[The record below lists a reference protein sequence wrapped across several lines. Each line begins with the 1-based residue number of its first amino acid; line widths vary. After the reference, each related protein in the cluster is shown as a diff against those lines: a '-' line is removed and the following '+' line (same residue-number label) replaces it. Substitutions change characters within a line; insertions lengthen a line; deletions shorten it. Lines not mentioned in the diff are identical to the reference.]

1 MDRAPISVMLH
12 EGAALRLHDG
22 RSARVRPVGPAD
34 AESIQAFVRRL
45 SDASRRLRFFAPIR
59 ELAPSLLARLTT
71 SAGRLELVL
80 LAEARDGEAWS
91 MVALAQCAPGEDD
104 GTCDLALV
112 VADAWQGLGLGR
124 ALLGLLVQSARD
136 ARCTRAIMD
145 VLRDNEAMLALA
157 RACRFAVARS
167 PHGSTVLR
175 LVRDLRGVLPVG
187 PAWIP
192 AASAPRTIGIQQRRS
207 S

>member
-1 MDRAPISVMLH
+1 MDRAPISLMLH
-12 EGAALRLHDG
+12 ESTALGLPNG
-22 RSARVRPVGPAD
+22 RSVRVRPVGPAD
-34 AESIQAFVRRL
+34 AESIQSFVRRL
-45 SDASRRLRFFAPIR
+45 SDTSRRLRFFAPIR
-59 ELAPSLLARLTT
+59 ELAPAMLARLTA
-71 SAGRLELVL
+71 SAGWPGLVL
-80 LAEARDGEAWS
+80 LAEACDGEAWS
-91 MVALAQCAPGEDD
+91 TVALAQYAPGEGD

-124 ALLGLLVQSARD
+124 ALLGLLIQSARD

-175 LVRDLRGVLPVG
+175 LVRNLQDAPSVDR
-187 PAWIP
+187 AWIP
-192 AASAPRTIGIQQRRS
+192 AGSAPWAAPATAFATL
-207 S
+207 